1 MLHIGANHLG
11 NIKDTPPRVIE
22 LLKTVDYVVVEFE
35 EVFLEDIKKLQI
47 PTPNFLVA
55 IENDEF
61 SEKVIELLKDNKSVL
76 LLTQHGYA
84 GTADPGHMI
93 VNLAIEEGISINMIP
108 GPSIGPMALA
118 ASGWATRGNV
128 LIETFG
134 QSSEQIE
141 SRLSKLSDLEYPII
155 VLDHKE
161 AMLDI
166 VKIANRVLPSRE
178 VLLCINLGW
187 ESDQKIIRLNYED
200 MIDLLEKSTL
210 EELLGPLDNLPVT
223 TLIIGSKYVYPC

>member
-35 EVFLEDIKKLQI
+35 EFFLKDIKKLQI

-93 VNLAIEEGISINMIP
+93 VNLAIEEGISINIIP

-118 ASGWATRGNV
+118 ASGWATKGNI

-134 QSSEQIE
+134 QTSDQIE
-141 SRLSKLSDLEYPII
+141 SRIAKLKDLEYPVVI
-155 VLDHKE
+155 LDHKE

-166 VKIANRVLPSRE
+166 VKIAKKVLPFRE
-178 VLLCINLGW
+178 ILLCINLGW
-187 ESDQKIIRLNYED
+187 ESDQKIFRLNYED
-200 MIDLLEKSTL
+200 MINLLETSSP
-210 EELLGPLDNLPVT
+210 EELFGPLDNLPVT
-223 TLIIGSKYVYPC
+223 TLVVGPNYS